1 VTSTDTVTNQNPP
14 NGYGD
19 GSQNGLTINVVT
31 GASVT
36 ATGPAGEG
44 ITVNTNNTIVN
55 AGTVQGANIGI
66 GGRDNLTAINSGQVS
81 GPSMGIAGTGLL
93 TVINS
98 GQISGTTFQGIFG
111 SSVSNVTN
119 NAGGTVTGPTAM
131 LLGGGSSVL
140 NAGTITG
147 TGGTAIFFLGSGST
161 LTLAPTSVINGNV
174 LGAGPNTFQLTGP
187 GSGTFDLST
196 IGPGQ
201 QYQGFGTFNVIG
213 GAWTASNTFAQT
225 GGSGPSKPARR

>member
-1 VTSTDTVTNQNPP
+1 
-14 NGYGD
+14 
-19 GSQNGLTINVVT
+19 
-31 GASVT
+31 
-36 ATGPAGEG
+36 
-44 ITVNTNNTIVN
+44 
-55 AGTVQGANIGI
+55 
-66 GGRDNLTAINSGQVS
+66 
-81 GPSMGIAGTGLL
+81 
-93 TVINS
+93 
-98 GQISGTTFQGIFG
+98 
-111 SSVSNVTN
+111 
-119 NAGGTVTGPTAM
+119 M